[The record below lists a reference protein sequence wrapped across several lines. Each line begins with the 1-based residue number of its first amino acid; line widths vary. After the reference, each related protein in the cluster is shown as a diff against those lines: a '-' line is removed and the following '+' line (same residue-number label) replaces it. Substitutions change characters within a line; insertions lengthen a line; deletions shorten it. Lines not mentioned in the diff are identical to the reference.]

1 MRVVV
6 ILAVF
11 GDFLGVVEVVEGRGI
26 RRGRSLRPRVTKNGY
41 LLMFSIIL
49 FA

>member
-1 MRVVV
+1 MRAFA
-6 ILAVF
+6 ILAVL
-11 GDFLGVVEVVEGRGI
+11 GDFSGVVGVGEGQGI